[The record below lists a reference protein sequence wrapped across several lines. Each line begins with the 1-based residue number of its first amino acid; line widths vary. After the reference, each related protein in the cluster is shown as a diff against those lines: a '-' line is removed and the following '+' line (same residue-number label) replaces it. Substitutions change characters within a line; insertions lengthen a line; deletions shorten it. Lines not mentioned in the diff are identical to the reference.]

1 MRGTKLNPTYYQQKD
16 VVKLAQDLIGK
27 CLVTQIEGCLT
38 WGLITETEAYEGV
51 TDKASHA
58 YNGRRTK
65 RTETMYAKG
74 GISYVYLCYGIHAL
88 FNVVS
93 NVQDTPHAVL
103 IRSILPLGGL
113 ESIYKRQ
120 GKSKHPLKIGVG
132 PGNVSKCLGIGLQ
145 HNASDLYGETI
156 WIEGLS
162 SFCVPVELMQTGQR
176 IGIDYA
182 EEDALLPYRFW
193 VNHQALNAVL
203 KLF

>member
-1 MRGTKLNPTYYQQKD
+1 MRGTKLKPTYYQQKE
-16 VVKLAQDLIGK
+16 VVQLAKDLIGK
-27 CLVTQIEGCLT
+27 CLVTNLEGSLT

-65 RTETMYAKG
+65 RTETMYANG

-93 NVQDTPHAVL
+93 NAQDTPHAVL

-113 ESIYKRQ
+113 DFIYKRK
-120 GKSKHPLKIGVG
+120 GKHIHPLKIGIG

-145 HNASDLYGETI
+145 HNALNLYGETI
-156 WIEGLS
+156 WLERS
-162 SFCVPVELMQTGQR
+162 STFNVPMELIQTGQR

-193 VNHQALNAVL
+193 VEHQALNAVL
-203 KLF
+203 KRF